1 MPALADLRGFHDWLS
16 TNENAKPE
24 QTIRRIRLAAES
36 MTRLGDIGRP
46 GIEPSLR
53 ELSVKNAPYIIVYRV
68 TDDLIEILAV
78 YHAAQQR

>member
-1 MPALADLRGFHDWLS
+1 
-16 TNENAKPE
+16 
-24 QTIRRIRLAAES
+24 